1 LRPSDYHLF
10 GSLKKALRG
19 RRFGCD
25 EVKQAV
31 HTWLYD
37 QSKTF
42 FSDEIKKLVERCKKH
57 VDKQGDYAE
66 KCHNYVSIAYIFLIK
81 IYHL

>member
-1 LRPSDYHLF
+1 
-10 GSLKKALRG
+10 
-19 RRFGCD
+19 
-25 EVKQAV
+25 V

-37 QSKTF
+37 QPKTF
-42 FSDEIKKLVERCKKH
+42 FSDGIKKLVECCKKH

-66 KCHNYVSIAYIFLIK
+66 KCYNYVSIAYIFLIK